1 MSACRNI
8 ISFAEAKH
16 HIKNGKK
23 GGKKENVQESKR
35 FGACLC
41 GLRCYALIL

>member
-1 MSACRNI
+1 MSARRNI

-23 GGKKENVQESKR
+23 GGGKENVQESKR